1 MLSVPQNFLKKYNA
15 KEKRVMR
22 KVQIITDSCSDLTT
36 ENRAAYNV
44 DYVKMNIV
52 VRGEEKEANLDWAL
66 YSPKEMYDIM
76 RGGERITTTQVPATE
91 YINVFTKYL
100 EEGCDIVYISCAG
113 VLSGSINT
121 SLVVAKQLL
130 EKYPDAKIHC
140 IDSLNS
146 CMGEGILVL
155 HAAKLR
161 DEGKTAD
168 EIAEII
174 SDMRLTSNQFAA
186 VETLDYLKRAGRVKA
201 ASAFFGNLFGVKPI
215 IISDVNG
222 QNFAIKKVKG
232 RQASMDELVNLM
244 KEAIVDADKQTVYVG
259 HADSKADADY
269 LEAKVKEVINPK
281 ATEQFYIGPIIGA
294 SVGPGTVVLYAFGN
308 KVETVG

>member
-1 MLSVPQNFLKKYNA
+1 
-15 KEKRVMR
+15 MR
-22 KVQIITDSCSDLTT
+22 KVQIITDSCSDLST
-36 ENRAAYNV
+36 ENRAKYGI

-52 VRGEEKEANLDWAL
+52 VKGEEKEANLDWAL

-76 RGGERITTTQVPATE
+76 RGGERITTTQVPASD
-91 YINVFTKYL
+91 YINTFTKYL
-100 EEGCDIVYISCAG
+100 EEGCDIVYIACAG
-113 VLSGSINT
+113 ILSGSVNT
-121 SLVVAKQLL
+121 SVVVAKQLL

-140 IDSLNS
+140 IDALNS
-146 CMGEGILVL
+146 CMGEGILAIR
-155 HAAKLR
+155 AAELR
-161 DEGKTAD
+161 DEGKSAD

-174 SDMRLTSNQFAA
+174 TDIRLTANQFAA

-215 IISDVNG
+215 IISNVEG
-222 QNFAIKKVKG
+222 QNLAIKKVKG

-244 KEAIVDADKQTVYVG
+244 KEAIIDADKQCVYVG
-259 HADSKADADY
+259 HADCKEDADY
-269 LEAKVKEVINPK
+269 LEAKVKEVINPA

-294 SVGPGTVVLYAFGN
+294 SVGPGTVVLYAFGK